1 MKQHAT
7 TLLFFCILS
16 CIFAFTWNTETNY
29 AELLD
34 AERTSEYL
42 HSSSS
47 EELKTNLGS
56 VFSNF
61 FDEVVQ
67 VDVHYGTERE
77 YYYTVYGKKEET
89 PVVKSIL
96 VSERMAKRH
105 FFPTREQLGMGKEK
119 SMIVICYREKGKC
132 GTTSTDDVCGII
144 ISGEKE
150 CADFDIIIRP
160 LPLPKPIDL

>member
-7 TLLFFCILS
+7 TFLFFCALS
-16 CIFAFTWNTETNY
+16 CIFAFTWHTETNY

-42 HSSSS
+42 HSASSK
-47 EELKTNLGS
+47 ELKTNLGS

-67 VDVHYGTERE
+67 VDVHYGIERA

-89 PVVKSIL
+89 PVVKFIL
-96 VSERMAKRH
+96 VSKRMADRH
-105 FFPTREQLGMGKEK
+105 FFPTREQLGMGSEK
-119 SMIVICYREKGKC
+119 NMIVICYREKGKC
-132 GTTSTDDVCGII
+132 GTTATDDVCGII
-144 ISGEKE
+144 ISGEKN
-150 CADFDIIIRP
+150 CSDFDIWPFP
-160 LPLPKPIDL
+160 LPRPTGL